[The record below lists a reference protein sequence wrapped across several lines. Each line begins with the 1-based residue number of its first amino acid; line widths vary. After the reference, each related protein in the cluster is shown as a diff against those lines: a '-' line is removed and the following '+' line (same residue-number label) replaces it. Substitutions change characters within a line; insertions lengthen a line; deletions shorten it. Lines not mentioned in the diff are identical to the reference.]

1 MKALAVVLG
10 IILIILAILA
20 FTGALNLH
28 SRALGLDGAHHA
40 KHGIIYIVLGL
51 LCFVWARMS
60 SGTTVTSSR

>member
-10 IILIILAILA
+10 IILLIAAVLA

-28 SRALGLDGAHHA
+28 SRGLGFDGVHHV
-40 KHGIIYIVLGL
+40 KHGIIYIVLAV

-60 SGTTVTSSR
+60 SDSPTTSSR